1 MERKLILAGLGGQ
14 GVVFLTRLISQA
26 AIYMGHQ
33 VMVSETHGMSQR
45 GGSVIS
51 HLKIGG
57 DQAPLIRR
65 GTAHALLALE
75 ADEAVRNLSFVRPGG
90 LVVVNAEDGLR
101 PEVAGSLE
109 ELAIQVHAL
118 PASRMAQE
126 LGAVA
131 VTNVILAGYAANH
144 PALSLPMEALAES
157 VKRVASKGQ
166 ELNQKALEV
175 GYKAGQHMTSDK
187 RRVPGP

>member
-1 MERKLILAGLGGQ
+1 MERKLILVGLGGQ
-14 GVVFLTRLISQA
+14 GVVFLTRLIAHA
-26 AIYMGHQ
+26 AIYMGHE

-45 GGSVIS
+45 GGSVVS

-90 LVVVNAEDGLR
+90 LVLVNSEDGLR
-101 PEVAGSLE
+101 PEVAGSLA
-109 ELAIQVHAL
+109 ELAIQVHTL
-118 PASRMAQE
+118 PASRMAQD

-131 VTNVILAGYAANH
+131 VTNVILAGFAVAH
-144 PALSLPMEALAES
+144 PALSLTMEALTDS
-157 VKRVASKGQ
+157 VKHVARVGQ
-166 ELNQKALEV
+166 ELNLKALEL
-175 GYKAGQHMTSDK
+175 GYKAGQLIPYNDRPSA
-187 RRVPGP
+187 GP